1 MISLLQENTK
11 YFNVVAN
18 LQKKTL
24 DALALFQKV

>member
-24 DALALFQKV
+24 DALALFKKL